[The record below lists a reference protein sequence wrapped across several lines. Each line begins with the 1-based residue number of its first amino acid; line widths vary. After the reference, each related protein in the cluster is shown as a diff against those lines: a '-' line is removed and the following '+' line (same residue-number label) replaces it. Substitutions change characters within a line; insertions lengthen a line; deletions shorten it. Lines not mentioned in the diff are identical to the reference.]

1 MKIVLTSLLMNKLK
15 FRFQVL
21 LKNKSQFCKSQLKQT
36 SSFLHG
42 IACRLFFFLLCSDY
56 KQLLDEVFVV
66 SRIIKVEI
74 GVIYQPKPTTE
85 ADWNYNNN

>member
-15 FRFQVL
+15 FRFQIPVI
-21 LKNKSQFCKSQLKQT
+21 NKSQFCKSQLKET
-36 SSFLHG
+36 SLFLHG
-42 IACRLFFFLLCSDY
+42 IACRLFFLLCSDY

-74 GVIYQPKPTTE
+74 GVIYQPKPTAE
-85 ADWNYNNN
+85 AD